1 MLKRRYARISIV
13 LTVLGLAILL
23 LFRTYYGHVYEIVF
37 VYIGAALSITGMI
50 IGFIFMKCPSCGKR
64 SAMPQWSKSGTR
76 HCIYCGECF
85 VYDDSV

>member
-13 LTVLGLAILL
+13 LTLLGLTVLI
-23 LFRTYYGHVYEIVF
+23 LFRTYYGHVYERVF
-37 VYIGAALSITGMI
+37 TCIGAALAIAGMI
-50 IGFIFMKCPSCGKR
+50 IGFIFMRCPSCGKR

-76 HCIYCGECF
+76 RCIYCGECF